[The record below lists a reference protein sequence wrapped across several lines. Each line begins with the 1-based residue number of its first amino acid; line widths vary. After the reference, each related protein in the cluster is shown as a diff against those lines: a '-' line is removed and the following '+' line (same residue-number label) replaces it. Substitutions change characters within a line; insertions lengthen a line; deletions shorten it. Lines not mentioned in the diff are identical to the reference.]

1 MSKIWNDLKSN
12 MKDWS
17 SAAVE
22 KAEEVSKVAVAKT
35 EELTKI
41 SKIKLAIHQ
50 LQRDK
55 NKEILSLGKLVYSHS
70 KEANMSNFTGNTE
83 FFSRIEKIDN
93 LNIQILEKEEGI
105 IPMTCYPF
113 EKQNNSR
120 LLFIGTAGGWTKAS
134 SGYTFKNIINK
145 TVLLIEFLKKENDLI
160 KFNNKSR
167 FKFYDLVLIDVL
179 FNYNHLGH
187 KIF

>member
-17 SAAVE
+17 NAAVE

-83 FFSRIEKIDN
+83 FFSRVEKIDN
-93 LNIQILEKEEGI
+93 LNIQILEKEEEI
-105 IPMTCYPF
+105 NEIKT
-113 EKQNNSR
+113 ED
-120 LLFIGTAGGWTKAS
+120 FIDEQLKDPLVSEEELMPEDIDKPLSNPAK
-134 SGYTFKNIINK
+134 KK
-145 TVLLIEFLKKENDLI
+145 TQEE
-160 KFNNKSR
+160 
-167 FKFYDLVLIDVL
+167 
-179 FNYNHLGH
+179 
-187 KIF
+187 